1 MKHCTRNY
9 LWEAGLCQWFTYAS
23 LENTTILETEVCLLG
38 SIFRLFN
45 RTHRKTL
52 TSILRGPPASEEA
65 HATCAARAQGLP
77 TISRNPPRQRS
88 SIAACGL
95 LPCQTTCGIHQHQR
109 RPDSTCQGAPC
120 HLDGSS
126 KMKTVPRSHWP
137 YFHCH
142 NSFRR
147 VPSASEGAHTPCGPR
162 LLPSRRIT

>member
-1 MKHCTRNY
+1 MEICDGSTMN
-9 LWEAGLCQWFTYAS
+9 YAS

-65 HATCAARAQGLP
+65 HATCAARAQGLT

-95 LPCQTTCGIHQHQR
+95 LPCQTTCGIHQQHQR

-142 NSFRR
+142 NSLRK
-147 VPSASEGAHTPCGPR
+147 VSTASEGVHTMCVQG
-162 LLPSRRIT
+162 LPAISKDHTR